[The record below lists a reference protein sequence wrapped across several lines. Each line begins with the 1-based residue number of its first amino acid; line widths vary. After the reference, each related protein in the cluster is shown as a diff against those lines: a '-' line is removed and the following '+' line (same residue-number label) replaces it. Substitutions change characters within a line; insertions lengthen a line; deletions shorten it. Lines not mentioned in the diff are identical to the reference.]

1 MEKALKGIKILD
13 FSRWL
18 AAPYASTLLADMG
31 ADVIRVEK
39 SGGELDRELGPF
51 APDGQGFVFM
61 NLARNKRAITLN
73 VHTERVKEI
82 LHELVKRSDVV
93 LHNFVSGAEEAEI
106 LSYAALKEINPA
118 IIVTVVTGF
127 GTTGPF
133 SGHTAF
139 DTIGQAMSGA
149 MSYTG
154 FPGDP
159 PTRSG
164 VAWVDY
170 TTAIHGALGIMM
182 AIYHRELT
190 GKGQMIDMSLL
201 DVAVAP
207 VAMIAAPAEYKLY
220 GYVRSQIGNHSF
232 YNFSDLFEA
241 KDGWIMMS
249 CIGNPLWKR
258 FLRAIGR
265 EDMIDDPN
273 FKDDMTR
280 FNNRHLI
287 QPVVSEWTKQRT
299 TAEIIEIL
307 GKARVPCNK
316 VNNIA
321 EMMEHPQVKARE
333 MLVDMEYPGIGS
345 LPLSGIAIKMSE
357 TPGTIEKR
365 PPKVGEHNEEVYAE
379 ILGLSSEEVSK
390 LVAEGVI

>member
-1 MEKALKGIKILD
+1 MEKALKGIRILD

-39 SGGELDRELGPF
+39 PGGELDRELGPF
-51 APDGQGFVFM
+51 TPDGQGMVM
-61 NLARNKRAITLN
+61 LNLARNKRAITLN
-73 VHTERVKEI
+73 LDSDKGKEI
-82 LHELVKRSDVV
+82 LHELVRRSDVV
-93 LHNFVSGAEEAEI
+93 LHNFVTGADEAEI
-106 LSYAALKEINPA
+106 LSYEALKKINPA
-118 IIVTVVTGF
+118 IIVTVVTGY
-127 GTTGPF
+127 GTTGPYA
-133 SGHTAF
+133 GRTAF
-139 DTIGQAMSGA
+139 DTIGQALCGA

-182 AIYHRELT
+182 ALYYRAQT
-190 GKGQMIDMSLL
+190 GKGQMIDMALL

-207 VAMIAAPAEYKLY
+207 VGMIAAPAEYKLY
-220 GYVRSQIGNHSF
+220 GYIRSQIGNHSF
-232 YNFSDLFEA
+232 YNFSDLFQA
-241 KDGWIMMS
+241 KDGWVMMS

-265 EDMIDDPN
+265 EDLKDDPN
-273 FKDDMTR
+273 FKDDMAR

-287 QPVVSEWTKQRT
+287 QPIVSEWTKQRT
-299 TAEIIEIL
+299 TEEIIEIL

-333 MLVDMEYPGIGS
+333 MLVDIEYPGIGT

-357 TPGTIEKR
+357 TPGSIERR
-365 PPKVGEHNEEVYAE
+365 PPKVGEHNEEVYVD
-379 ILGLSSEEVSK
+379 ILGLSSEEISK
-390 LVAEGVI
+390 LAVEGVI